1 MVPRYLVICYLL
13 IVFCLAAFS
22 KRTAYQS
29 LSIISFSLRYSRLLL
44 RFFRTQDST
53 TWCNRRDTR
62 DAVQYRRRFYTETTH
77 AKKHQAGRQADWSHR
92 SLGCEQSD
100 TLFSQKPTAAIV
112 LCVASFVHHNFLCSF
127 FASSFSPSQFL
138 PAILRFFKHRHT
150 PSSTLASSFLSLK
163 RQPRCVDAV
172 ALDCCFRCIVQSVK
186 LSGPSSCSLSRCLH
200 YSD

>member
-29 LSIISFSLRYSRLLL
+29 LSIISSSLRYSRLLL

-77 AKKHQAGRQADWSHR
+77 AKRHQAGRQTEAIGPWAASKV
-92 SLGCEQSD
+92 

-112 LCVASFVHHNFLCSF
+112 VCVCRF
-127 FASSFSPSQFL
+127 FRASQFFML
-138 PAILRFFKHRHT
+138 VFRFFL
-150 PSSTLASSFLSLK
+150 LAIS
-163 RQPRCVDAV
+163 
-172 ALDCCFRCIVQSVK
+172 I
-186 LSGPSSCSLSRCLH
+186 SSCDSSVF
-200 YSD
+200 